1 MAVSPVEIHL
11 LLRDIDLSRPANRH
25 HRRCAWATPLQRL
38 EILEQLAIRP
48 LKYGEELFFESPQVL
63 LDGEPLDLPAVFLA
77 QLDL

>member
-1 MAVSPVEIHL
+1 
-11 LLRDIDLSRPANRH
+11 LLRDIDVSCPANGH
-25 HRRCAWATPLQRL
+25 HGQRPMLGPLQRL